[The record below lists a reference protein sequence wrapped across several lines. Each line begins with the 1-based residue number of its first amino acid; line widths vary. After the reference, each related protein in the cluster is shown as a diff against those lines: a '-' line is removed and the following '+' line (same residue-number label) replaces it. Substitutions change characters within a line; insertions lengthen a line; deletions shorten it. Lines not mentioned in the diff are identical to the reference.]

1 MASGPGSHAA
11 AAVGPRVVLRVGA
24 RLLRGGLAGWRQG
37 SVAFSLCT
45 TAHPYHARSANIKY
59 LVPLFLKRRCD
70 RTPGGDT
77 GDRLLIHGL
86 WPQWDDASG
95 NRSAVGV
102 DGEALASLYWPQYCD
117 GGAGHDFSVCCE
129 QQRGGGCHDSPASA
143 DVCQLPPPR
152 GSAAL
157 SRDMPD
163 YVNQVRALHVLSES
177 FLSAS
182 YDVEGCMDGCMR
194 G

>member
-1 MASGPGSHAA
+1 M
-11 AAVGPRVVLRVGA
+11 
-24 RLLRGGLAGWRQG
+24 
-37 SVAFSLCT
+37 
-45 TAHPYHARSANIKY
+45 
-59 LVPLFLKRRCD
+59 PLFLKRRCD

-163 YVNQVRALHVLSES
+163 YVNQVRALHALSES

-182 YDVEGCMDGCMR
+182 YDCGGLHGGLHERLRYFPLGAARARRVPPRRSRVDEARLVHGDGLGGVRAASLSDLITLFIWCAVCGAKR
-194 G
+194 